1 MAPTAGA
8 LPRRGRGRPGRPA
21 ARRRSAR
28 RPCDA
33 RAETPRR
40 PRAPRRAPGARCAGA
55 GRAGAPRGPP
65 TGWPPAR
72 ARARARRPSTSPP
85 PAPGAPA
92 RPRTRGRPCPRPLR
106 ARSSGERWPRP
117 RRPRAPGRERRTR
130 RAPRR
135 RRSTRSRPPRG
146 RGRGGR
152 GREGA
157 RSLKVA
163 RPRRARQRPAPREAV
178 LDPMPEGDLG
188 LPELPAEVDDLAVQ
202 LRGEVDQAELHVLQ
216 VRAARLDLR
225 DDPVE
230 LLHQG
235 AGRGPLPHELL
246 RREARELHARLARQG
261 GQLLVQPERTALQAL
276 HQAVETRHDRIR
288 FLEAERFLRSHAK
301 RDATGFAPE
310 CRGRAPPGHAD
321 PLVRPPPPGLDS
333 TRVSSRA
340 RTWSWFADNAGPSPA
355 AR

>member
-8 LPRRGRGRPGRPA
+8 RPRRGRGRPGRPA
-21 ARRRSAR
+21 RRRRSAP

-33 RAETPRR
+33 RAETPGRR
-40 PRAPRRAPGARCAGA
+40 RAPRRAPGARRAGA
-55 GRAGAPRGPP
+55 ARAGAPRGPP
-65 TGWPPAR
+65 TGWPRDR
-72 ARARARRPSTSPP
+72 ARARPPCPSTSPP
-85 PAPGAPA
+85 PSPGAPA
-92 RPRTRGRPCPRPLR
+92 RARRRARPRPRPSR

-117 RRPRAPGRERRTR
+117 RRPRAPRRGRRRR
-130 RAPRR
+130 RARPR
-135 RRSTRSRPPRG
+135 RRSTPHRPPRA

-152 GREGA
+152 GSGPA
-157 RSLKVA
+157 RSLEVA
-163 RPRRARQRPAPREAV
+163 WARRARQRPTPGEAV

-188 LPELPAEVDDLAVQ
+188 LPELPAEVDDLA
-202 LRGEVDQAELHVLQ
+202 
-216 VRAARLDLR
+216 
-225 DDPVE
+225 VE

-246 RREARELHARLARQG
+246 RREARELHARLARQA

-310 CRGRAPPGHAD
+310 CRGRAPPARGSPCAS
-321 PLVRPPPPGLDS
+321 PTPGLDLA
-333 TRVSSRA
+333 RVSSRA
-340 RTWSWFADNAGPSPA
+340 RIWSWFAENAGSSPA
-355 AR
+355 VR

>member
-40 PRAPRRAPGARCAGA
+40 PRAPRRAPRARCAGA

-72 ARARARRPSTSPP
+72 ARARARYPSTSPP
-85 PAPGAPA
+85 PAPGARARSRTRA
-92 RPRTRGRPCPRPLR
+92 RPRPRPPR

-117 RRPRAPGRERRTR
+117 RRPRAPRRGRRRR

-135 RRSTRSRPPRG
+135 RRSTRSRPPRA

-157 RSLKVA
+157 RSLEVA
-163 RPRRARQRPAPREAV
+163 RARRTRQRPAPREAI
-178 LDPMPEGDLG
+178 LDPVPEGDLG

-230 LLHQG
+230 LLHQR

-246 RREARELHARLARQG
+246 RREARELDPRLARQA
-261 GQLLVQPERTALQAL
+261 GQLLVQPERTALQTL
-276 HQAVETRHDRIR
+276 HQDVETRHARVR
-288 FLEAERFLRSHAK
+288 FLEAERLLRSHAK

-310 CRGRAPPGHAD
+310 CRGRAPPARRS
-321 PLVRPPPPGLDS
+321 PCASPTPGLDLA
-333 TRVSSRA
+333 RVSS
-340 RTWSWFADNAGPSPA
+340 S
-355 AR
+355 

>member
-8 LPRRGRGRPGRPA
+8 RPRRGRGRPGRPA
-21 ARRRSAR
+21 RRRRSAP

-33 RAETPRR
+33 PAETPGRR
-40 PRAPRRAPGARCAGA
+40 RAPRRAPGARRAGA
-55 GRAGAPRGPP
+55 ERAGAPRGPP
-65 TGWPPAR
+65 TGWPRGR
-72 ARARARRPSTSPP
+72 ARARPRCPSTSPP
-85 PAPGAPA
+85 PSPGAPA
-92 RPRTRGRPCPRPLR
+92 R
-106 ARSSGERWPRP
+106 A
-117 RRPRAPGRERRTR
+117 
-130 RAPRR
+130 
-135 RRSTRSRPPRG
+135 

-152 GREGA
+152 GSGPA
-157 RSLKVA
+157 RSLEVA
-163 RPRRARQRPAPREAV
+163 RARRARQRPTPGEAV

-246 RREARELHARLARQG
+246 RREARELDTRLARQA
-261 GQLLVQPERTALQAL
+261 GQLLVQPERTALQTL
-276 HQAVETRHDRIR
+276 HQDVETRHARVR
-288 FLEAERFLRSHAK
+288 FLEAERLLRSHAK

-310 CRGRAPPGHAD
+310 CRVRAPPAHAD
-321 PLVRPPPPGLDS
+321 PLVRPPPLG
-333 TRVSSRA
+333 
-340 RTWSWFADNAGPSPA
+340 
-355 AR
+355 